1 MKRLL
6 VFALLALVL
15 AADPPTVTLEQRF
28 AIVQAQRD
36 LIAFQA
42 EKNAL
47 ESRLKDLNYVLIPQ
61 AQATVQERLKAAS
74 PAGWVLQ
81 PDLTLKP
88 ETKQ

>member
-1 MKRLL
+1 MLAG
-6 VFALLALVL
+6 FAF
-15 AADPPTVTLEQRF
+15 AADAPMLSSDQKL

-36 LIAFQA
+36 LLALQA
-42 EKNAL
+42 EKSAL

-88 ETKQ
+88 EAKP